1 MAKNISKIPT
11 TISAMFKIF
20 DIIDVLESE
29 VEFTPL
35 TVVDVVL
42 VEFCEFVLLSFGVL
56 FESFVVE
63 LLILFEVFELLT
75 VEFVFVLLDK
85 LAKLLSVK
93 FKSNA

>member
-56 FESFVVE
+56 VESFVVE